1 MPTLFPRPIFPVL
14 ALLAACTVPTQTL
27 QAQSSQS
34 TDLHIKKSITAGG
47 NFVSSSETSIKG
59 ARERIVSQQPTGT
72 VITLHQ
78 CDLHR
83 TLTIN
88 EQAQTYL
95 VTNDAPDDAALK
107 AAAMMSGAPAADS
120 GAYITET
127 ASVTDTGERK
137 TLYGYQARHLKAKVT
152 VVSSQNSCSQLN
164 QQYEVDGWYADISKE
179 MSGACQQFLPPV
191 RQPEGCSDRVIRK
204 RSGSA
209 KPGFPI
215 QENLTLHSA
224 DGSTQQVGVITSE
237 ISKPTLEKELFDIPA
252 GYREV
257 KTSAELN
264 GAPAPA
270 QQVAQ
275 APQQATGGST
285 PPAQQALAQ
294 QTAQNTSAL
303 KKSMVAGMFNPAAA
317 KGAQQ
322 NANAMAASQMNM
334 YNNAMGTPGANGM
347 NPGGMA
353 SGMPGGPSPAAAAG
367 TAPLGPKKAG
377 HIRIGIA
384 PPDAQVGQGNN
395 TGGDYSTPIRNA
407 EVTLMSGPAFEIA
420 PLDSHIPVQ
429 LQAEAQ
435 QKQCDYVMYSSVV
448 VKHAQ
453 ASSFGKFAKFGGMA
467 ASMTPMG
474 MMAHGM
480 AGAAAAQAAGMAA
493 SQMAQQQAMNQ
504 LANFNGQIKSKDD
517 VTVQYQLVAAGQTT
531 PVLQNALQGKAKSD
545 GEDVLTPL
553 LTQAATSVLTQVSP
567 PQAQAQAQA
576 PAPPVAS
583 APAAAPKK

>member
-1 MPTLFPRPIFPVL
+1 MPTQSSRRIYSILTLMVAI
-14 ALLAACTVPTQTL
+14 AAQAQNL
-27 QAQSSQS
+27 QAQ
-34 TDLHIKKSITAGG
+34 DLHIKKSITAGG
-47 NFVSSSETSIKG
+47 NFVSTTETSIKG
-59 ARERIVSQQPTGT
+59 ARERNVSQQPTGT
-72 VITLHQ
+72 SITLRQ

-83 TLTIN
+83 TVTIN

-127 ASVTDTGERK
+127 AAVTDTGERK
-137 TLYGYQARHLKAKVT
+137 TLYGYQARHLKAKVS

-164 QQYEVDGWYADISKE
+164 QEYEVDGWYADISKE

-209 KPGFPI
+209 KPGYAI
-215 QENLTLHSA
+215 SENLTLHSA
-224 DGSTQQVGVITSE
+224 DGSTQQIGVLTSE
-237 ISKPTLEKELFDIPA
+237 ITKPTLEKELFDIPA

-264 GAPAPA
+264 GTPAPQAAPQMA
-270 QQVAQ
+270 QQPAG
-275 APQQATGGST
+275 AYA
-285 PPAQQALAQ
+285 PPAQTNTQQSAQAKDAMKKQ
-294 QTAQNTSAL
+294 MVTA
-303 KKSMVAGMFNPAAA
+303 MFNPAAA
-317 KGAQQ
+317 KQLNNNLLGPAQATGAAGSQ
-322 NANAMAASQMNM
+322 MAAGMANS
-334 YNNAMGTPGANGM
+334 MGLTPNGM
-347 NPGGMA
+347 GGMPN
-353 SGMPGGPSPAAAAG
+353 GIQGGAANSAPAA
-367 TAPLGPKKAG
+367 TSPLGPKKAG
-377 HIRIGIA
+377 HIRVGIA

-395 TGGDYSTPIRNA
+395 TNGDYSTPIRNA
-407 EVTLMSGPAFEIA
+407 EVSLMSGPAVEIA
-420 PLDSHIPVQ
+420 PLDSHIAMQ

-435 QKQCDYVMYSSVV
+435 QKQCDYVLYSSVV

-453 ASSFGKFAKFGGMA
+453 GSSFGKFAKFGSMA

-474 MMAHGM
+474 AMAHGM

-517 VTVQYQLVAAGQTT
+517 VTVQYQLVATGQTS
-531 PVLQNALQGKAKSD
+531 PILQNTLQGKAKSD

-553 LTQAATSVLTQVSP
+553 LTQAATSVLTQVSQP
-567 PQAQAQAQA
+567 AQAQAQAQA
-576 PAPPVAS
+576 PA
-583 APAAAPKK
+583 K